1 VPRWRAVFSFCVSPC
16 IWRAFT
22 QFETFAMSKLAL
34 EISKDFTFDAA
45 HHFGHKDADHPF
57 SRLHGHS
64 FAGTVTLSGAP
75 ASDSGMVRDFWE
87 IEAEIKALRD
97 QLDHRL
103 LNDVEGLEHP
113 SLEAIAIWV
122 FERLDPKLPGLVA
135 VEIRRPSCG
144 EKAVVRRG

>member
-1 VPRWRAVFSFCVSPC
+1 
-16 IWRAFT
+16 
-22 QFETFAMSKLAL
+22 MSDLTL

-45 HHFGHKDADHPF
+45 HHFGHKDEDHPF

-64 FAGTVTLSGAP
+64 FAGTVTLRGRP
-75 ASDSGMVRDFWE
+75 AAESGMVRDFWE
-87 IEAEIKALRD
+87 IEAEIEKIRD

-113 SLEAIAIWV
+113 SLEAIAAWV
-122 FERLDPKLPGLVA
+122 FERLDTALPGLVT

>member
-1 VPRWRAVFSFCVSPC
+1 MRALFSFGARPC

-22 QFETFAMSKLAL
+22 QFETVGMTKLAL

-64 FAGTVTLSGAP
+64 FAGTVTLEGKA
-75 ASDSGMVRDFWE
+75 ASESGMVRDFWE

-113 SLEAIAIWV
+113 SLEAIATWV
-122 FERLDPKLPGLVA
+122 FERLDTKLPGLVA

>member
-1 VPRWRAVFSFCVSPC
+1 
-16 IWRAFT
+16 
-22 QFETFAMSKLAL
+22 MSDLSL

-45 HHFGHKDADHPF
+45 HHFEHKDAEHPF

-64 FAGTVTLSGAP
+64 FAGTVTLTGP
-75 ASDSGMVRDFWE
+75 RASESGMVKDFWE
-87 IEAEIKALRD
+87 IEAEIEKLRD

-103 LNDVEGLEHP
+103 LNDVPGLENP
-113 SLEAIAIWV
+113 SLENLAHWV
-122 FERLDPKLPGLVA
+122 FERLDAVLPGLTR